1 MHILC
6 LPEVSF
12 LKQIVYFVLSS
23 DDELISRP
31 HFIYL
36 NSTDSFSVT
45 AFFLV
50 NPLFKITS
58 VPSYFIFFNFI
69 IFLNTWLL

>member
-23 DDELISRP
+23 DDELISRL
-31 HFIYL
+31 HYIYL

-45 AFFLV
+45 ALFF
-50 NPLFKITS
+50 
-58 VPSYFIFFNFI
+58 FFG
-69 IFLNTWLL
+69 